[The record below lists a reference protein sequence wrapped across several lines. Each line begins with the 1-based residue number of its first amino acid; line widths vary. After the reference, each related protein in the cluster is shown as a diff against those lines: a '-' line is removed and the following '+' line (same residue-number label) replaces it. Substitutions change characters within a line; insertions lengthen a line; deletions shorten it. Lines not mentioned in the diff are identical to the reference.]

1 MKKRNFNSLPLKKEK
16 ISTLTNSQI
25 KGGLDSKKCMYSYK
39 NECKTLNDYSDAFV
53 DCTVTYLACV
63 TEPRFC
69 GLFGQEG

>member
-1 MKKRNFNSLPLKKEK
+1 MKKRNFNSLPFKKER
-16 ISTLTNSQI
+16 ISTLTSSKI
-25 KGGLDSKKCMYSYK
+25 KGGLDSKKCVYSHK
-39 NECKTLNDYSDAFV
+39 TECKTLNGHSDPFV